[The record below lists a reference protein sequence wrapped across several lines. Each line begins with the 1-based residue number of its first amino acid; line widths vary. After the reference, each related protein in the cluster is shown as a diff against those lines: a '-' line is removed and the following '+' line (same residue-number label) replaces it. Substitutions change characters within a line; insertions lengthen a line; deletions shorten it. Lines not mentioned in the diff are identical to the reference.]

1 MNEDEEDLD
10 IVIEMAALPPEV
22 LQCRGQMI
30 AHILM
35 IDELLDDI
43 IAWDDA
49 EEGEDTP
56 LPEYV
61 TKAEF
66 YALLTGNMEVNPD
79 YRDAL
84 LFVAMFGA
92 EFTISAFCGS
102 GKYPPMQEEQI
113 VWPDEL
119 HLPRALVSGTFD
131 HGKALRR
138 DHPRDYAI
146 LSAVVLGTNV
156 KPPHIE
162 RTRALVNLM
171 VEVMEIA
178 EPRAWRHLT
187 LLIGMALWHLGDVEH
202 GLEGLELMRGLGD
215 LPEDD
220 DDTGYLLAQRYRETQ
235 PEGPVWLRIQAD
247 RERSA

>member
-1 MNEDEEDLD
+1 MSEDEDPG
-10 IVIEMAALPPEV
+10 IMIEMAALPPEV
-22 LQCRGQMI
+22 LRRRGQLV

-49 EEGEDTP
+49 EEDDDTP

-66 YALLTGNMEVNPD
+66 YALLTGNMEVNAD

-84 LFVAMFGA
+84 LFVAMFGS
-92 EFTISAFCGS
+92 EFTVSAFCGS
-102 GKYPPMQEEQI
+102 GKYPPMREEE
-113 VWPDEL
+113 VMWPEEL
-119 HLPRALVSGTFD
+119 HLPRSLVSGGFD
-131 HGKALRR
+131 LGKALRR
-138 DHPRDYAI
+138 DHDRDYAI
-146 LSAVVLGTNV
+146 LQAVVFGNNV
-156 KPPHIE
+156 APPNID

-171 VEVMEIA
+171 VEVMEVA

-187 LLIGMALWHLGDVEH
+187 MLIGMALWHLGDVEP
-202 GLEGLELMRGLGD
+202 GLEGLDLMHELGSIEED
-215 LPEDD
+215 EDD
-220 DDTGYLLAQRYRETQ
+220 AHRIADLYRENQ